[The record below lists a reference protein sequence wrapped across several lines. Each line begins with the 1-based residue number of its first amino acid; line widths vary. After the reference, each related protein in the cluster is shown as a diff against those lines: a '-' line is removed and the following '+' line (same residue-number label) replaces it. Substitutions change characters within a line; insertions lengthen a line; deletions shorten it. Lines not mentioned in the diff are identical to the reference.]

1 MYKVA
6 TLTDETRPDFT
17 LDQPYERYSA
27 TDHVTWRTLFERQA
41 RLLRGRACDEF
52 LAGLDC
58 GTHPKSRRGRGDRAR
73 LPCRAPSVRG

>member
-17 LDQPYERYSA
+17 LEQPYERYSA

-41 RLLRGRACDEF
+41 RLLRGGPATSFSPASTGSASSPTD
-52 LAGLDC
+52 
-58 GTHPKSRRGRGDRAR
+58 
-73 LPCRAPSVRG
+73 CRASTS